1 MNLEIITNILVT
13 HNARLRCLIT
23 KLFNKSLLNTDTVKR
38 EQFKEYR
45 WQNCCVLKLKLI
57 PSEGQYN
64 FTLSLIYQ
72 GEIDPTERKEY
83 HYWSNQDKF
92 EELEPKPLGCIG
104 AICSKKSTV
113 KPTPMRVFHK
123 FEDLIGKIKLGDL
136 ADANIG
142 NNIVSDKEYVFYL
155 VRHGQAEHN
164 LYTGTTVFRTVDT
177 SLTKNGRSTTKG
189 AGIAINEDLIK
200 TSSILRYYFASDL
213 IRTRQTL
220 QGVLNGINSSNLYLE
235 TRANKINIIIL
246 PCSHELAFVSNGN
259 CDSNVNV
266 GQPFTSE
273 NKMSCTKLNNY
284 NNNTSQFEDCVTF
297 NCITADNVNIVAN
310 LIWTLYYQFYDN
322 SYRGNITKKI
332 YGTKKQCRNTS
343 MIEESIKY
351 IQQQPNQVAGRKSRK
366 RKHTYRRKTN
376 KYKRRK

>member
-1 MNLEIITNILVT
+1 MSLEMITSIIVT

-23 KLFNKSLLNTDTVKR
+23 KLFNKSSLITDTVKR

-45 WQNCCVLKLKLI
+45 WQNCCVLKLDLK
-57 PSEGQYN
+57 PNGEQYN

-72 GEIDPTERKEY
+72 GKIDPTERKEY
-83 HYWSNQDKF
+83 HYWSNQDGF

-104 AICSKKSTV
+104 SICSKKSTV
-113 KPTPMRVFHK
+113 RPTPMRVFHK
-123 FEDLIGKIKLGDL
+123 FEDLIGDVKLRDL
-136 ADANIG
+136 ADTDIG
-142 NNIVSDKEYVFYL
+142 NNFNANKDYVFYL

-164 LYTGTTVFRTVDT
+164 LYTGTTVFRKIDT
-177 SLTKNGRSTTKG
+177 SLTENGRSTTKA
-189 AGIAINEDLIK
+189 AGNAINEDLIK
-200 TSSILRYYFASDL
+200 TTSKLIYYFASDL

-220 QGVLNGINSSNLYLE
+220 QGVLNGIDSSNLYLE
-235 TRANKINIIIL
+235 TRANIINIIIL

-284 NNNTSQFEDCVTF
+284 SNSTSQFKDCVTF
-297 NCITADNVNIVAN
+297 NCVTADNVNIVAN
-310 LIWTLYYQFYDN
+310 LIWTLYYQFYGN
-322 SYRGNITKKI
+322 SYRGDTTKKI

-343 MIEESIKY
+343 MIEEAIKY
-351 IQQQPNQVAGRKSRK
+351 IQQPNQVAGRKSRR
-366 RKHTYRRKTN
+366 RKNVCRRKTR
-376 KYKRRK
+376 KYKRKK